1 MSQADWNELV
11 KATEKLDNILGEDPD
26 KNKVEPATT
35 QEFITNVAK
44 ALMDKVF
51 EQEKERFQKE
61 VLARDFLST
70 SSATSRTIAWS
81 GGKSV
86 FNYEEEQKKTKEA
99 MKPKVVDDSGE
110 RQIKF

>member
-1 MSQADWNELV
+1 MLSDDWNELA
-11 KATEKLDNILGEDPD
+11 KATEKLDKLLGEDPD
-26 KNKVEPATT
+26 KNELELATP

-51 EQEKERFQKE
+51 EEEKERFKK
-61 VLARDFLST
+61 AKDFLS
-70 SSATSRTIAWS
+70 SSTEITWS
-81 GGKSV
+81 GGNEYKSA
-86 FNYEEEQKKTKEA
+86 FNYAEEQKKTKEV